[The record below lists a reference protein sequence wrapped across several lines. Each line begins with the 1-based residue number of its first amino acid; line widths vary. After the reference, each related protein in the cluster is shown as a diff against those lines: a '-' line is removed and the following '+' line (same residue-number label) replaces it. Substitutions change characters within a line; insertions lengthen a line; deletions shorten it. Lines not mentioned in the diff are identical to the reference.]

1 MGEFILEC
9 GYFGELSHKEGLV
22 LWAGRYS
29 QKSVPYTFTQYS
41 PLYASLVFY
50 QSPGKVIAICAYRS
64 TYSQVAPVTP

>member
-1 MGEFILEC
+1 M
-9 GYFGELSHKEGLV
+9 
-22 LWAGRYS
+22 
-29 QKSVPYTFTQYS
+29 PYEEEDTYS

>member
-1 MGEFILEC
+1 VAARGTDMGEFILEC
-9 GYFGELSHKEGLV
+9 GYFGELPHKEGLV

-50 QSPGKVIAICAYRS
+50 QMRRSIHAI
-64 TYSQVAPVTP
+64 